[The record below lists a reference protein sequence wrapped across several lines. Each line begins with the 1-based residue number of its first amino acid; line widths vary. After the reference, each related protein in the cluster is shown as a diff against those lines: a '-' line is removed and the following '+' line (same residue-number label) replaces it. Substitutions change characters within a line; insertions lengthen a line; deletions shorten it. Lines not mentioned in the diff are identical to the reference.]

1 MTVFFRGRHAVAIAR
16 LESAITVF
24 FAPGRVF
31 AIDLAGGV
39 APSIFYGGASA
50 IQSAFFRT
58 TTIIIRGGDTLAIP
72 ERTMTIF
79 LAHIRGQAHFGI
91 CIATFPFDGSTSAF
105 SAAVERGYAVLVV
118 DSNTFAILVA
128 AVSKVLAIIWAVSTV
143 LVAQRH
149 TVPIF
154 GSTTT
159 VSTALYGQP
168 TVTIIRS

>member
-1 MTVFFRGRHAVAIAR
+1 
-16 LESAITVF
+16 
-24 FAPGRVF
+24 
-31 AIDLAGGV
+31 
-39 APSIFYGGASA
+39 
-50 IQSAFFRT
+50 
-58 TTIIIRGGDTLAIP
+58 
-72 ERTMTIF
+72 MTIF